1 VNLSFPH
8 RYALTAV
15 STINGAPVASNAVDF
30 YVLQAVDLSTV
41 CTSTAGTQPSSV
53 AIADQLANG
62 PFSPIAVVT
71 NSGCNN
77 ISVVDINPTATVNG
91 QTVQNPNF
99 GTILH
104 TIAVGAIPQGIAVSQ
119 PFGLAVVANNGAGTA
134 SIVNLVTDSLVVP
147 DVSTGT
153 NPAGVAINDETGA
166 AIVANTGSNTI
177 TELDL
182 GSLFGASPAT
192 TLTPVS
198 IGGFQLPT
206 AVAIDPD
213 RGTNNQGIAVVTSLQ
228 LENAAAPQG
237 ALQVVDIGLVTP
249 ILSSTAVTG
258 SVTAPTTGI
267 VFDPIVATGTANPG
281 VFYASSSGG
290 NVITSFNPDSGAA
303 TTVNVGI
310 NPTALAINNETGGI
324 LTTNLAGKTTSLVD
338 TTSSP
343 LKTVKTVGLPGSGQ
357 FGVAIDPFTNLAVI
371 VDQGN
376 NRLLIFAMPN

>member
-1 VNLSFPH
+1 
-8 RYALTAV
+8 
-15 STINGAPVASNAVDF
+15 
-30 YVLQAVDLSTV
+30 
-41 CTSTAGTQPSSV
+41 
-53 AIADQLANG
+53 
-62 PFSPIAVVT
+62 
-71 NSGCNN
+71 
-77 ISVVDINPTATVNG
+77 
-91 QTVQNPNF
+91 
-99 GTILH
+99 
-104 TIAVGAIPQGIAVSQ
+104 
-119 PFGLAVVANNGAGTA
+119 VVANNGAGTA